1 MTEHP
6 GVVFREGPTGRRAGL
21 AGGADVWEIVRAVK
35 SARVAE
41 PDLDQDEVL
50 TLVMSNTGTPVHL
63 LRTAIRYWASYPDE
77 IDREIDAATTAE
89 DAAEE
94 AWRREHDL
102 LAR

>member
-6 GVVFREGPTGRRAGL
+6 GVIFREGPTGRRAGL

-35 SARVAE
+35 SARAAE
-41 PDLDQDEVL
+41 PELDQDEVL
-50 TLVMSNTGTPVHL
+50 TLVTSNTGTPVHL
-63 LRTAIRYWASYPDE
+63 IRTAVRYWASYPDE
-77 IDREIDAATTAE
+77 IDREIEAAMVAE
-89 DAAEE
+89 AAAEE